1 MYNRIKLEKIQN
13 EFLKVILIHI
23 EKFLESKISNFPTE
37 DPKVFHYYNEIVRNW
52 SKLNFILKK
61 TGRSLEQ
68 FGDLNNHDIAKYLFI
83 TYRFLWEK
91 SSRESIMKE
100 FNILSQDDPKLN
112 EFIEKLNSFSWKK
125 ALSGKSK
132 EEKISITE
140 AIPSFV
146 IKQLLPVM
154 SLDFLKKNIRFM
166 NIYDKNTDCVICI
179 CNILNYPDNQEI
191 PKSIIADFKKKSI
204 FKQDPDFSELF
215 HTPIKNKHKIIKS
228 SLYRSG
234 KIVIQDKA
242 SVSVVKILSPQRNDL
257 ICDMCAAP
265 GMKTSLIKEHIKD
278 SGQIVAVDFHTGRTY
293 QMKQLLQHLNVQRV
307 HIINTD
313 SIQIPTRN
321 ENQFDR
327 VLLDA
332 PCTGSGTFLLNP
344 ELKWR
349 QNEEFL
355 HQNTVLQK
363 KLLKSAI
370 KRLKVNGTLVY
381 ATCSLYP
388 EEGELQ
394 ISSYLNELEPL
405 ELPQW
410 LSSSYRIRGSI
421 IPGTGRLFPAIHHTQ
436 GFFIGK
442 FKKKG

>member
-1 MYNRIKLEKIQN
+1 MEKARKDSLNIILTHLEN
-13 EFLKVILIHI
+13 
-23 EKFLESKISNFPTE
+23 FLESKPTNQSIFNKR
-37 DPKVFHYYNEIVRNW
+37 DPRILHYYNEIVRNW
-52 SKLNFILKK
+52 SKLNFILRK

-83 TYRFLWEK
+83 TYRILWEK
-91 SSRESIMKE
+91 SSRESMIKE
-100 FNILSQDDPKLN
+100 FHISSREDLKLK
-112 EFIEKLNSFSWKK
+112 EYFEKLKSFSWKK

-146 IKQLLPVM
+146 IERLLPVI
-154 SLDFLKKNIRFM
+154 SIDFLKKNIQFM
-166 NIYDKNTDCVICI
+166 NTYNKNTDCVVRICHI
-179 CNILNYPDNQEI
+179 SNHLDSQDI
-191 PKSIIADFKKKSI
+191 PKFITYDFMKKGI
-204 FKQDPDFSELF
+204 FKQDPDFPELF
-215 HTPIKNKHKIIKS
+215 HTPIKNKQKIIKS
-228 SLYRSG
+228 KWYRSG
-234 KIVIQDKA
+234 NIVIQDKA
-242 SVSVVKILSPQRNDL
+242 SVSVVKILSPQSNDL

-278 SGQIVAVDFHTGRTY
+278 SGQLIAADFHTGRTY

-321 ENQFDR
+321 EKKKFDR

-332 PCTGSGTFLLNP
+332 PCTGSGTFLANP

-349 QNEEFL
+349 QNKKFL
-355 HQNTVLQK
+355 YQKTVLQK
-363 KLLKSAI
+363 KLLKTAI
-370 KRLKVNGTLVY
+370 KILKVDGILVY

-394 ISSYLNELEPL
+394 IQNYLDKLEPL
-405 ELPQW
+405 ELPKW
-410 LSSSYRIRGSI
+410 LSHSYKNIK
-421 IPGTGRLFPAIHHTQ
+421 GTGRLFPAVHGTQ